1 MKSILNKA
9 QNVVLPISGYKKSY
23 IVNHIYC
30 IGRNYRSHAIEMGED
45 HKRSPFVFTKPKWA
59 LTNQDVVYPSNTEDL
74 QHEVELVLA
83 MGNKQ
88 SIFGYAVGVDLT
100 RRDIQNKAKSE
111 GKPWFRSK
119 CFAGSAPISGI
130 VPIVNDKDLLDL
142 ELKLEVNGTLR
153 QSGLCGDM
161 IWSPLEIIREMSNE
175 IPLVK
180 GDLIFTGTPD
190 GVNTLIP
197 GDEIVASISNTVNL
211 TFSIT

>member
-1 MKSILNKA
+1 
-9 QNVVLPISGYKKSY
+9 
-23 IVNHIYC
+23 
-30 IGRNYRSHAIEMGED
+30 MGED
-45 HKRSPFVFTKPKWA
+45 HRRSPFVFTKPKWA
-59 LTNQDVVYPSNTEDL
+59 LTNQDVTYPRNTEDL

-142 ELKLEVNGTLR
+142 ELKLEVNGILR

>member
-1 MKSILNKA
+1 
-9 QNVVLPISGYKKSY
+9 
-23 IVNHIYC
+23 
-30 IGRNYRSHAIEMGED
+30 MGED
-45 HKRSPFVFTKPKWA
+45 HRRSPFVFTKPKWA
-59 LTNQDVVYPSNTEDL
+59 LTNQDVAYPSNTEDL

-130 VPIVNDKDLLDL
+130 VPIVSDKDLLDL

-161 IWSPLEIIREMSNE
+161 IWSPPEIIREMSNE